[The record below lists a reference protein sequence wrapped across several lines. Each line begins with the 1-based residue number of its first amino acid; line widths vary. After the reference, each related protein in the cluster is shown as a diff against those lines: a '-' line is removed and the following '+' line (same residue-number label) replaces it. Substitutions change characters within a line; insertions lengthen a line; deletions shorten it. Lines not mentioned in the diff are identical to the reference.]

1 MFNVVSAVF
10 QPFNVEYTEKK
21 AQRIRRRGPTRWFGE
36 DGIVGRAVL
45 WYRGLHS
52 GGGNIQ
58 IEYGQ
63 NLPSD
68 NVLPDFG

>member
-1 MFNVVSAVF
+1 MFNVLSAVF

-21 AQRIRRRGPTRWFGE
+21 AERIRRGPTRWFGE

-45 WYRGLHS
+45 WYRGLD
-52 GGGNIQ
+52 GRGGNIQ